1 MVEHPH
7 RVEEDGDADE
17 GLEVIQQLEDEAE
30 GHVAAIAT
38 HFVAEF
44 LGGGGPWERSSWS
57 WSSMDGD

>member
-7 RVEEDGDADE
+7 GVEEDGDADE

-44 LGGGGPWERSSWS
+44 LGRGGAVGKIEL
-57 WSSMDGD
+57 DGWRIED